1 MKRLLKKDIKK
12 VKKVIFEISQTELKE
27 DAELGERLQ
36 KALTSSDLSLIL
48 INKAK
53 RVREATSSI
62 NRDEKRLIE
71 DIKEMKQ
78 LADLILEKFRLEYSN
93 RL

>member
-27 DAELGERLQ
+27 EAELGERLQ
-36 KALTSSDLSLIL
+36 KALTSNDLSLIL

-53 RVREATSSI
+53 RVHEATSSI

-78 LADLILEKFRLEYSN
+78 LADLILEKFRLEYCN
-93 RL
+93 RQ